1 MFPNALRIEEY
12 NKICNFLDSQSL
24 FQLEPNPRLWK
35 FLPADVLYYGFVL
48 HAEFWHSTPHAL
60 ATVLQTTVERLHLV
74 RSLVISF
81 DGCDSPV
88 SHSPYLDWLLNNLP
102 NLECVQLRDSTRS
115 FADDYLTFFH
125 GRLPEP
131 LMNDCYGANFRRAS
145 LKVLVWKSTIRMTDS
160 FVRFLH
166 TQPEMTRLEFNSLYS
181 PTPDIVFHPEALPNL
196 KVLHCSSD
204 FSALLLPGRPISH
217 LQVSL
222 SSVVN
227 PYTAMFPSCD
237 DTDSVQVL
245 SVGLDHY
252 SINAFYEFVSRFRNL
267 KTLAVIAP
275 NILDLEKLY
284 RLLAVISLSSPNI
297 EFIRLCGPLLPQ
309 TFFPHYRI
317 FAPLESLLAFEYP
330 VDESSGIFRRLFR
343 GSIYHQPPPIFVK
356 WTCGLH
362 NEWLGDWKTDA
373 KQVEVDARHF
383 TDVKSAVDG
392 RSDRIISESACV
404 AVKTTIRRL
413 ADKGFA
419 WRLLHQDKIKQE
431 LATAETAI
439 GDAMSML
446 NASFLGTHL
455 SAQKLQVEIAAAQKA
470 DQRDLVARLEGLA
483 NNDRKILAAL
493 QADSRGRRRL
503 EELILALDK
512 HVKGIT
518 AMRDD
523 PAEAFLRT
531 ASSALQRMS
540 GHPAPEAPH
549 WAVTGLEVTFD
560 PDDEESCIGKGGFGN
575 IYKGEWNGQ
584 VVAVKEMYSEDA
596 RLLDRN
602 DLKPFIVT
610 RFCANGNVLEYLRR
624 NPAADRVVLLHEVSL
639 GMTYL
644 HSQGIIHA
652 DLKGVR
658 TDSSLP
664 SPSVFSIAVI
674 ADFGLSRLQDQIASA
689 TTRTKK
695 ASGTLRWMA
704 PELLDAEPLDKP
716 ADVYSFALLAWEL
729 YTGLVPFG
737 DLPERALA
745 RRVVDKRERPLRPGA
760 MEDDVW
766 GLVQQW
772 WVHEASM
779 RPVFGSIQTQLRGI
793 LLKGRTPSVSA
804 VAAVAMPLDATYSA
818 SPNTNSPQSSASSDA
833 PSALFESLNIS
844 SETAWTKVSKTT
856 GSESRS
862 YSDPWGSPTA
872 AYTAKATRSPDEPS
886 SGPSHWYPVAT
897 PTDPLPAL
905 PVKGRPD
912 VLAEN
917 PAWQVYGRA
926 AAVSDLPRSTRR
938 NREPQASATYP
949 IPTTA
954 TKTSPKTTPR
964 LHAHVTNP
972 EGTVG
977 ARDLLCVAIDN
988 QWVAVGL
995 ASSEI
1000 RVYNAVTGA
1009 SHAVLEGHKSGVW
1022 DVELASWDD
1031 MKYSGAAGGTNSILL
1046 SGGADRDIRVWDVET
1061 RTHLHS
1067 LQGHTSTVRSIK
1079 ALAGRP
1085 RAVSGGRDR
1094 AAFVWDVKRGVW
1106 DTDYGIERHVLCGHT
1121 GRVYCVAIDGTRIV
1135 SGGED
1140 KTVRVWDAKSGNC
1153 EVIISEHSGLVGQ
1166 LQLSPTHV
1174 VSAGVDGLL
1183 IVYTFETSAVYAIN
1197 AHDSSVVSLQLD
1209 PPHIISGSTDGTV
1222 KMWDLFSGK
1231 YIRHLGQ
1238 PASTM
1243 MTSNSIVESF
1253 KVGMDRTDTD
1263 MIISCLAPDVLVV
1276 EHGPKSPELP
1286 FLGIE
1291 FHGHVGMKKYL
1302 DALSQSLKIHK
1313 FEYVELSAS
1322 KAEDRDVVYVKGAGE
1337 FEYKE
1342 TGKRWEETFI
1352 SRFEIV
1358 KGRIVRYETWAV
1370 SVTKDEDVHSKS
1382 KAKDHSQLYRTH
1394 SRHTLPRGN
1403 DARGSIYRPL
1413 LFSGDKRG
1421 LHHDYTDNYIS
1432 DLHITHRLEATVP

>member
-1 MFPNALRIEEY
+1 M
-12 NKICNFLDSQSL
+12 
-24 FQLEPNPRLWK
+24 
-35 FLPADVLYYGFVL
+35 
-48 HAEFWHSTPHAL
+48 
-60 ATVLQTTVERLHLV
+60 
-74 RSLVISF
+74 
-81 DGCDSPV
+81 
-88 SHSPYLDWLLNNLP
+88 
-102 NLECVQLRDSTRS
+102 
-115 FADDYLTFFH
+115 DY
-125 GRLPEP
+125 
-131 LMNDCYGANFRRAS
+131 C
-145 LKVLVWKSTIRMTDS
+145 
-160 FVRFLH
+160 
-166 TQPEMTRLEFNSLYS
+166 
-181 PTPDIVFHPEALPNL
+181 
-196 KVLHCSSD
+196 
-204 FSALLLPGRPISH
+204 
-217 LQVSL
+217 
-222 SSVVN
+222 
-227 PYTAMFPSCD
+227 
-237 DTDSVQVL
+237 
-245 SVGLDHY
+245 
-252 SINAFYEFVSRFRNL
+252 
-267 KTLAVIAP
+267 IA
-275 NILDLEKLY
+275 
-284 RLLAVISLSSPNI
+284 
-297 EFIRLCGPLLPQ
+297 
-309 TFFPHYRI
+309 
-317 FAPLESLLAFEYP
+317 
-330 VDESSGIFRRLFR
+330 
-343 GSIYHQPPPIFVK
+343 
-356 WTCGLH
+356 
-362 NEWLGDWKTDA
+362 
-373 KQVEVDARHF
+373 
-383 TDVKSAVDG
+383 

-431 LATAETAI
+431 LAAAETAI

-470 DQRDLVARLEGLA
+470 DQRDLVARLDGLA
-483 NNDRKILAAL
+483 NNDRKILAEL

-518 AMRDD
+518 AIRDD

-560 PDDEESCIGKGGFGN
+560 PDDEESCVGKGGFGN

-602 DLKPFIVT
+602 DLKHIRHEIMIWSRIAHPHLLPFYCACLEATRPFIVT

-652 DLKGVR
+652 DLKGSNVLVGDDR
-658 TDSSLP
+658 K
-664 SPSVFSIAVI
+664 AVI

-872 AYTAKATRSPDEPS
+872 AYTAKAIRSPDEPS

-897 PTDPLPAL
+897 PKDPLPAL

-912 VLAEN
+912 VPAEN

-1046 SGGADRDIRVWDVET
+1046 SGGADRDIRVWDIET

-1094 AAFVWDVKRGVW
+1094 AAFVWDVKRGVCLHKLTGHMDAIRSIAVSGQIAVTASYDSTCRVW

-1121 GRVYCVAIDGTRIV
+1121 GRVYCVAIDNARIV

-1140 KTVRVWDAKSGNC
+1140 KTVRVWDANSGNC

-1183 IVYTFETSAVYAIN
+1183 IVYTFETSAVYAIK

-1342 TGKRWEETFI
+1342 TGKRWEETFV

-1358 KGRIVRYETWAV
+1358 KGRIVRYETWADPL
-1370 SVTKDEDVHSKS
+1370 S
-1382 KAKDHSQLYRTH
+1382 AYLA
-1394 SRHTLPRGN
+1394 SR
-1403 DARGSIYRPL
+1403 
-1413 LFSGDKRG
+1413 K
-1421 LHHDYTDNYIS
+1421 
-1432 DLHITHRLEATVP
+1432 